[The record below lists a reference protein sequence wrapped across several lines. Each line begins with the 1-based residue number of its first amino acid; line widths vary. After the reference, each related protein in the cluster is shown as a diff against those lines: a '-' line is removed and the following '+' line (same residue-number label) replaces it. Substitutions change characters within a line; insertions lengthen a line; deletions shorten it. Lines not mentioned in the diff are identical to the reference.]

1 VRNSASRPT
10 RVLLAVAVL
19 PVILLADADVGVQEQ
34 VPAVPAV
41 TAPIRDL
48 ADLRGIGTEPVAAP
62 GGGVVEIELP
72 AIPPP
77 PDRSAA
83 PGIPE
88 VVLAAYR
95 RAEAASATSAP
106 GCGLTWWMLAAVGK
120 MESDHADGG
129 RLDAAGDA
137 LDPIF
142 GPWLDGSGGTAAIP
156 APGAGPTWQRAAG
169 PMQFLPAT
177 WAGYGNG
184 GNPQNID
191 DAVAAAGRLLCAGG
205 SNLLEPGQLATAL
218 HRYNPSASYVDA
230 VLAWAATYAAS
241 PVTALPSAAA
251 RASAPARS
259 DAATDAAAA
268 AAVAFATAQLGLPY
282 VWGGDGPD
290 NGDAG
295 FDCSGLAHAA
305 YVAAGIPTPRTAQT
319 QYDAGPLLRT
329 DAPLRPGDLVF
340 YGTPARV
347 HHVGI
352 YVGGGKMINA
362 PTFGRP
368 VQLAGYRRPGDDY
381 VGATRPAARPG
392 SLPLVLP
399 ARAQH
404 RFGGP
409 GSSTP
414 QAEQLPTQNR
424 SAPLTAAPADPA
436 PGQPVPLVPV
446 PPMSTGPSA
455 TTPPAVPVPA
465 IPGSPTVLVPAIPDP
480 TIPAPPTIPVPVVPV
495 PVVPVPVVPVPVIP
509 VLPTSAGPSARAVV
523 PPAPVVPAVATPRAP
538 IPTPVPVPTPTAS
551 VPSAK
556 VPPPTAAVPLTPP
569 TMTRARAIALFASS
583 GYTAA
588 LSLTFLDAAS
598 GRVVVLTR
606 QPSGR

>member
-1 VRNSASRPT
+1 LRNSASRPARALVT
-10 RVLLAVAVL
+10 VAALAVV
-19 PVILLADADVGVQEQ
+19 LLADADVGVRDQ
-34 VPAVPAV
+34 VPAAPAV

-48 ADLRGIGTEPVAAP
+48 ADLRGIGTVPTAVAP
-62 GGGVVEIELP
+62 GSAVVEIELP
-72 AIPPP
+72 ATPPT
-77 PDRSAA
+77 PDRSEA

-106 GCGLTWWMLAAVGK
+106 GCGLSWWMLAAVGK

-129 RLDAAGDA
+129 RLDAAGNA
-137 LDPIF
+137 RDPIF

-156 APGAGPTWQRAAG
+156 ATGAGTTWERAAG

-177 WAGYGNG
+177 WAGYGDG

-205 SNLLEPGQLATAL
+205 SDLAEPGQLATAL
-218 HRYNPSASYVDA
+218 YRYNPSASYVDA
-230 VLAWAATYAAS
+230 VLAWAATYAAT
-241 PVTALPSAAA
+241 PVTALPSPAG
-251 RASAPARS
+251 RVSAPART
-259 DAATDAAAA
+259 DAATEAAAA
-268 AAVAFATAQLGLPY
+268 VAVAFATAQLGLPY
-282 VWGGDGPD
+282 VWGGNGPG

-329 DAPLRPGDLVF
+329 DAPLQPGDLVF

-399 ARAQH
+399 TRAQP
-404 RFGGP
+404 RSGGA
-409 GSSTP
+409 GSPAP
-414 QAEQLPTQNR
+414 QAEQSP
-424 SAPLTAAPADPA
+424 SAQALTAPVTAGPAGSADPA
-436 PGQPVPLVPV
+436 LGQPVPLVPV
-446 PPMSTGPSA
+446 PPTTAPSA
-455 TTPPAVPVPA
+455 TTPLAVPLP
-465 IPGSPTVLVPAIPDP
+465 P
-480 TIPAPPTIPVPVVPV
+480 TIPVLPTIPVPPTMPIPPTIPVPPRNPIPPTVP
-495 PVVPVPVVPVPVIP
+495 IP
-509 VLPTSAGPSARAVV
+509 PTSAVPSPRPAA
-523 PPAPVVPAVATPRAP
+523 PPAPTPVVTPRVHAP
-538 IPTPVPVPTPTAS
+538 LPVPVPTPTAPTPS
-551 VPSAK
+551 VEAPA
-556 VPPPTAAVPLTPP
+556 PTAAVP
-569 TMTRARAIALFASS
+569 TMTRAGAVALFASS
-583 GYTAA
+583 RYATRP
-588 LSLTFLDAAS
+588 SLTFLDAAS
-598 GRVVVLTR
+598 GRIVVLTR
-606 QPSGR
+606 RPPGR